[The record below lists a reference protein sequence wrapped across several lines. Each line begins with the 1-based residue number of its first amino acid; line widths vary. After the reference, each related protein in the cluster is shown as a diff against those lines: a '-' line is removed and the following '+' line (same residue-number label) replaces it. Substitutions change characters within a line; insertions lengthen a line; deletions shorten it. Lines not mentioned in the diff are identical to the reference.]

1 LNTLGQALGIGLALQ
16 GAAAGADGF
25 GGGEVSP
32 MGLGERCDE
41 IVRLIDETLAAF
53 GIEPGDT
60 PPAVPRPK
68 PGVATVRSLTSPA
81 PPPDR
86 AAAGF

>member
-1 LNTLGQALGIGLALQ
+1 
-16 GAAAGADGF
+16 
-25 GGGEVSP
+25 

-53 GIEPGDT
+53 GTDLADDAADRAAP
-60 PPAVPRPK
+60 
-68 PGVATVRSLTSPA
+68 VATVTPLSRPA
-81 PPPDR
+81 PPPAR

>member
-1 LNTLGQALGIGLALQ
+1 
-16 GAAAGADGF
+16 
-25 GGGEVSP
+25 

-53 GIEPGDT
+53 GIDPYE
-60 PPAVPRPK
+60 PPAPAGPSVEVPSPSPVPMSRARVAVVSPLAS
-68 PGVATVRSLTSPA
+68 PGH
-81 PPPDR
+81 PPDR

>member
-1 LNTLGQALGIGLALQ
+1 
-16 GAAAGADGF
+16 
-25 GGGEVSP
+25 

-53 GIEPGDT
+53 GTDPTDAAADSAAPLSTVIPLSGPVP
-60 PPAVPRPK
+60 PPA
-68 PGVATVRSLTSPA
+68 
-81 PPPDR
+81 R